1 MKIKITKTAVDK
13 ITTAKDKPIF
23 YYDTDLI
30 GFGIK
35 ASTKRIVYFAED
47 QIKGKTIR
55 KNIGLVGTLTPE
67 QARKEAKSMLG
78 KMALGVNVN
87 AEDKK
92 QRKQSITLVEAYEA
106 YKDSRHL
113 GDKTKY
119 DYDRAIETTFKDWKD
134 KTVVS
139 IKRDMIENK
148 FKETTKQSPSLAN
161 LHFRLLRS
169 LLNFA
174 MEEYSTDGE
183 PLIPS
188 NPCNRLKA
196 LKLWNRIAR
205 KDTFISPSQ
214 LKDFFKGL
222 QITGTDNTRKVQVK
236 QQIILLLFTG
246 CREQEIAKLKRK
258 DIDFTKKTITFM
270 ITKNHHKH
278 VLPIGNWLE
287 KFLTGICKDLKAD
300 DYLFPAKNKT
310 GHILDQRRVV
320 KKIAEDCGVDFTLH
334 DIRRTFASIVD
345 HNLNQSFSAYTIKR
359 LLNHAQA
366 TDVTAGYIKFG
377 VDDLIKPMQLVEDF
391 ILEQAGIDKDNTVT

>member
-1 MKIKITKTAVDK
+1 MKIKITKTAADRIK
-13 ITTAKDKPIF
+13 ISKDKPVF

-35 ASTKRIVYFAED
+35 ASSKRIVYFAED

-55 KNIGLVGTLTPE
+55 RTIGLVGTLTPE
-67 QARKEAKSMLG
+67 QARKEAKSVLG

-87 AEDKK
+87 AEDKRQK
-92 QRKQSITLVEAYEA
+92 RQSITLAEAYEA
-106 YKDSRHL
+106 YKNSRPL

-119 DYDRAIETTFKDWKD
+119 DYDRAVETTFKDWKD
-134 KTVVS
+134 KAVVS
-139 IKRDMIENK
+139 INRDMIEKK
-148 FKETTKQSPSLAN
+148 FKEITARSPSLAN

-169 LLNFA
+169 LFNFA

-196 LKLWNRIAR
+196 LKLWNRIDR

-214 LKDFFKGL
+214 LPDLFKGL
-222 QITGTDNTRKVQVK
+222 QITETDNARKVQVK
-236 QQIILLLFTG
+236 QQIMLLLFTG
-246 CREQEIAKLKRK
+246 CRDQEIAGLKRQ
-258 DIDFTKKTITFM
+258 DIDFTKKTITFEV
-270 ITKNHHKH
+270 TKNHHKH

-287 KFLTGICKDLKAD
+287 KFLMDLCKDLKD
-300 DYLFPAKNKT
+300 RDYIFPAKNKS
-310 GHILDQRRVV
+310 GHIMDHKKVV
-320 KKIAEDCGVDFTLH
+320 KKVSKECGVAFTLH

-345 HNLNQSFSAYTIKR
+345 HNLDQCFSAYTIKR

-377 VDDLIKPMQLVEDF
+377 VDDLRKPMQLVEDF
-391 ILEQAGIDKDNTVT
+391 ILEQAHFFTKIS

>member
-1 MKIKITKTAVDK
+1 MKIKITKTAADRIK
-13 ITTAKDKPIF
+13 TSKGKPVF

-35 ASTKRIVYFAED
+35 ASSKRIVYFAED

-55 KNIGLVGTLTPE
+55 RTIGLVGTLTPE
-67 QARKEAKSMLG
+67 QARKEAKSVLG

-87 AEDKK
+87 AEDKRQK
-92 QRKQSITLVEAYEA
+92 RQSITLAEAYEA
-106 YKDSRHL
+106 YKNSRPL

-119 DYDRAIETTFKDWKD
+119 DYDRAVETTFKDWKD
-134 KTVVS
+134 KAVVS
-139 IKRDMIENK
+139 INRDMIEKK
-148 FKETTKQSPSLAN
+148 FKEITVRSPSLAN

-169 LLNFA
+169 LFNFA

-196 LKLWNRIAR
+196 LKLWNRIDR

-214 LKDFFKGL
+214 LPDLFKGL
-222 QITGTDNTRKVQVK
+222 QITEADNARKVQVK
-236 QQIILLLFTG
+236 QQIMLLLFTG
-246 CREQEIAKLKRK
+246 CRDQEIAGLKRQ
-258 DIDFTKKTITFM
+258 DIDFTKKTITFEV
-270 ITKNHHKH
+270 TKNHHKH

-287 KFLTGICKDLKAD
+287 KFLMDLCKDLKGE
-300 DYLFPAKNKT
+300 DYIFPAKNKS
-310 GHILDQRRVV
+310 GHIMDHKKVV
-320 KKIAEDCGVDFTLH
+320 KKVSKECGVAFTLH

-345 HNLNQSFSAYTIKR
+345 HNLDQCFSAYTIKR

-377 VDDLIKPMQLVEDF
+377 VDDLRKPMQLVEDF
-391 ILEQAGIDKDNTVT
+391 ILEQAHFFTKIS